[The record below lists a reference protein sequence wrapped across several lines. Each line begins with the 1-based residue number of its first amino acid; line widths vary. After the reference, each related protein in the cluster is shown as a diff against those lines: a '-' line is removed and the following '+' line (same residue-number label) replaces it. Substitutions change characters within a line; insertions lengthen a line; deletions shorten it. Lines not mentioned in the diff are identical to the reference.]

1 MMLEWKPEYIAV
13 REMRKHIAWYL
24 HGIRGASKMRVQ
36 INHIE
41 SADEALEVVRQFL
54 EEGPEEE

>member
-1 MMLEWKPEYIAV
+1 MLFLAIP
-13 REMRKHIAWYL
+13 EMRKHIAWYL

-54 EEGPEEE
+54 EEGTEEG